1 MFDEMSESKKLHC
14 ALTNVHLEDRVAI
27 SSQVKFK
34 LDIGASGNLLPVS
47 VYNELLLCNI
57 KRIRR

>member
-14 ALTNVHLEDRVAI
+14 ALNDVWLENRVGI

-34 LDIGASGNLLPVS
+34 LDTGAPGNPLP
-47 VYNELLLCNI
+47 
-57 KRIRR
+57 